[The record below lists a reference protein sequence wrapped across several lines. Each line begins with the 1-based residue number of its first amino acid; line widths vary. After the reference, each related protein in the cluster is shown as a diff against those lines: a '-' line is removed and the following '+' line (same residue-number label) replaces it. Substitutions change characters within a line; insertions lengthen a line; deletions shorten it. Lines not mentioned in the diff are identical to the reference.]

1 MESKNTFLNFFT
13 IWFKTI
19 DLLNL
24 TLIFFLILLGILF
37 VTTSSPSIA
46 KLKGLEDFY
55 FIKKQ
60 ITFSVISIGLLVLFS
75 MFSLR
80 GITFISLIGCMFFM
94 FLTILTLIIGQSYN
108 GASRW
113 IKIYSFSLQPTEFL
127 KPFLIIIF
135 SYLLAKKEI
144 NLFKLVK
151 MRTVIIAFSLLLI
164 TSIML
169 LLQPNFSMIAIIF
182 LVFLSQFF
190 LSPHN
195 YKWIFLFLTSLT
207 VFITV
212 AYTNMSHVK
221 YRIDN
226 YINISKPH
234 YQIEK
239 SILAYQKG
247 GVLGKGP
254 GEGNIKKYIPD
265 AHTDFIFPVI
275 AEEYGGSACLAIIII
290 IFTIFFR
297 GLFMASKS
305 MNVSSIIAVCG
316 LLNLFI
322 VQALINIG
330 VSMKLIPTTGI
341 TLPFISY
348 GGSSL
353 ISMSI
358 SMGIVLSLTRRKYGG
373 QYKF

>member
-1 MESKNTFLNFFT
+1 
-13 IWFKTI
+13 
-19 DLLNL
+19 
-24 TLIFFLILLGILF
+24 
-37 VTTSSPSIA
+37 
-46 KLKGLEDFY
+46 
-55 FIKKQ
+55 
-60 ITFSVISIGLLVLFS
+60 
-75 MFSLR
+75 
-80 GITFISLIGCMFFM
+80 
-94 FLTILTLIIGQSYN
+94 
-108 GASRW
+108 
-113 IKIYSFSLQPTEFL
+113 
-127 KPFLIIIF
+127 
-135 SYLLAKKEI
+135 
-144 NLFKLVK
+144 
-151 MRTVIIAFSLLLI
+151 
-164 TSIML
+164 
-169 LLQPNFSMIAIIF
+169 
-182 LVFLSQFF
+182 
-190 LSPHN
+190 
-195 YKWIFLFLTSLT
+195 
-207 VFITV
+207 
-212 AYTNMSHVK
+212 MSHVK